1 MDLKFCNV
9 KVKAIGD
16 DTPAGTFQAYAS
28 VFDNVDSYGDVVRK
42 GAFERTLA
50 EWAERDAKL
59 PLLWGHD
66 FYDPFSNIGHIE
78 EAKEDDHGLW
88 VEGVIDLE
96 NPKGAQVYRLLKG
109 GRVDQMSFA
118 FDTVQSRRGTVDGVD
133 VNELIDLT
141 LYEVSVVPLGAN
153 QETEILLVK
162 ERGAKAGRVL
172 SAKNETALRSGLEQI
187 QAGVKAVKDV
197 LASVGEGEDEGK
209 ANGSEPAKSA
219 EGPDGVKANEEPM
232 RTTSALQRLQLELA
246 LGEFESIES

>member
-9 KVKAIGD
+9 KVKAIGE
-16 DTPAGTFQAYAS
+16 DTPEGTFQAYAS

-42 GAFERTLA
+42 GAFERTLR

-66 FYDPFSNIGHIE
+66 FYDPFSNIGHVE

-96 NPKGAQVYRLLKG
+96 NPKGAQVYRLIKG

-133 VNELIDLT
+133 VNELLDLT

-162 ERGAKAGRVL
+162 QRGAKAGRVL
-172 SAKNETALRSGLEQI
+172 SAKNETALRAALEKLD
-187 QAGVKAVKDV
+187 AGAREIKNV
-197 LASVGEGEDEGK
+197 LAAIGEDEDEGK
-209 ANGSEPAKSA
+209 ANGSEPAKAA
-219 EGPDGVKANEEPM
+219 EEPEGVKATEEPT
-232 RTTSALQRLQLELA
+232 RTTSAATARLHLDLA
-246 LGEFESIES
+246 LAEV